1 VLKFHCPTPVY
12 LNETIAMFSCDLL
25 HLTMNSDPLLL
36 ERGIKELVGKKK
48 KHRNITTESQ
58 IPLTEGEY

>member
-1 VLKFHCPTPVY
+1 
-12 LNETIAMFSCDLL
+12 MFSCDLL

-48 KHRNITTESQ
+48 HRNITTESQ

>member
-1 VLKFHCPTPVY
+1 
-12 LNETIAMFSCDLL
+12 MFSCDLL
-25 HLTMNSDPLLL
+25 NLTMNSDTLLL
-36 ERGIKELVGKKK
+36 ERGIKELVGEK